1 MALASMTGFARVDG
15 QAGASRWHWEA
26 RAVNGKAFE
35 VRLRLPNGLE
45 TLEGE
50 LRERAGR
57 HVRRGTV
64 QVTLQ
69 LKDELRSGAVR
80 VNHAVLAELLRV
92 GRDLATALGSPAP
105 TIEGVLGLPGVIELG
120 EPERDES
127 EIAARNASVMAS
139 AEEMFGRLSAMQ
151 RAEGAKLES
160 VLNGQLTQ
168 IAGLV
173 AEAREGQGRVAELI
187 RGRLAEQI
195 ARLMDTGLTLDP
207 ERLHQ
212 EAAILATRADIQE
225 EIDRLGAHVEAA
237 RELLESSE
245 PVGRRLDFLA
255 QEFNREANTL
265 CSKAADT
272 ALIRT
277 GLALKA
283 VIDQF
288 REQVQNVQ

>member
-1 MALASMTGFARVDG
+1 MALSSMTGFARVDG
-15 QAGASRWHWEA
+15 QAGSARWHWEA
-26 RAVNGKAFE
+26 RAFNGKALE

-45 TLEGE
+45 AFDAE
-50 LRERAGR
+50 LRERAAR

-64 QVTLQ
+64 QLSLQ
-69 LKDELRSGAVR
+69 LKDEQRSGAIR

-105 TIEGVLGLPGVIELG
+105 TIEGVLALPGVIEVG

-127 EIAARNASVMAS
+127 EIAERNAAVMAS
-139 AEEMFGRLSAMQ
+139 ADEMFARLTAMQ
-151 RAEGAKLES
+151 RSEGTKLES
-160 VLNGQLTQ
+160 LLKGQLAQ
-168 IAGLV
+168 ISSLV
-173 AEAREGQGRVAELI
+173 AEAREGQGRVAALI
-187 RGRLAEQI
+187 RGRLAEQV
-195 ARLMDTGLTLDP
+195 ARLIDTGLSLEP

-212 EAAILATRADIQE
+212 EAAILASRADIQE
-225 EIDRLGAHVEAA
+225 EIDRLAAHVEAA
-237 RELLESSE
+237 GELLESAE

-277 GLALKA
+277 GIALKA

>member
-1 MALASMTGFARVDG
+1 MAIASMTGFARVDG
-15 QAGASRWHWEA
+15 LEAGWRWHWEA
-26 RAVNGKAFE
+26 RAVNGKALE
-35 VRLRLPNGLE
+35 VRLRLPSGLE
-45 TLEGE
+45 TLEAE
-50 LRERAGR
+50 LRERVGR

-64 QVTLQ
+64 QVMLQ

-80 VNHAVLAELLRV
+80 VNQTVLAELLRI
-92 GRDLATALGSPAP
+92 GRELAATLGSPPP
-105 TIEGVLGLPGVIELG
+105 TVEGVLALPGVIELG
-120 EPERDES
+120 EAERDETELS
-127 EIAARNASVMAS
+127 ARNAALLAS
-139 AEEMFGRLSAMQ
+139 AEAMFGYLRDMQ
-151 RAEGAKLES
+151 RAEGAKLEG
-160 VLNGQLTQ
+160 VLKGQLEQ

-173 AEAREGQGRVAELI
+173 SEARDGQARVAQLI
-187 RGRLAEQI
+187 RSRLSEQLGRLMES
-195 ARLMDTGLTLDP
+195 GPGLDP
-207 ERLHQ
+207 DRLHQ

-237 RELLESSE
+237 RELLESAE

>member
-1 MALASMTGFARVDG
+1 MAIASMTGFARVDG
-15 QAGASRWHWEA
+15 LETGWRWHWEA
-26 RAVNGKAFE
+26 RAVNGKALE
-35 VRLRLPNGLE
+35 VRLRLPNGFEALE
-45 TLEGE
+45 AE
-50 LRERAGR
+50 LRERVSR

-64 QVTLQ
+64 QVSLQ
-69 LKDELRSGAVR
+69 LKDEVRSGAVR
-80 VNHAVLAELLRV
+80 INQPVLAELLRI
-92 GRDLATALGSPAP
+92 GRELAATLGSPPP
-105 TIEGVLGLPGVIELG
+105 TVEGVLGLPGVIELG
-120 EPERDES
+120 EVERDET
-127 EIAARNASVMAS
+127 ELAARNAAILAS
-139 AEEMFGRLSAMQ
+139 AEAMFGYLKDMQ

-160 VLNGQLTQ
+160 VLKGQLEQ
-168 IAGLV
+168 IAGLIS
-173 AEAREGQGRVAELI
+173 EARASQARVAQLI
-187 RGRLAEQI
+187 RSRLTEQL
-195 ARLMDTGLTLDP
+195 ARLIETGFGLDP
-207 ERLHQ
+207 DRLHQ
-212 EAAILATRADIQE
+212 EAAILATRSDIQE

-237 RELLESSE
+237 RELLQSAE

>member
-1 MALASMTGFARVDG
+1 MAIASMTGFSRVDG
-15 QAGASRWHWEA
+15 QEGGWRWHWEA
-26 RAVNGKAFE
+26 RAVNGKSLE
-35 VRLRLPNGLE
+35 VRLRLPNGFEALE
-45 TLEGE
+45 TE
-50 LRERAGR
+50 LRERAAR
-57 HVRRGTV
+57 HVRRGSV

-80 VNHAVLAELLRV
+80 VNQAVLTELLRI
-92 GRDLATALGSPAP
+92 GRELAATLGSPPP
-105 TIEGVLGLPGVIELG
+105 TVEGVLALPGVVELG
-120 EPERDES
+120 EAERNEAELS
-127 EIAARNASVMAS
+127 ARNAAILAS
-139 AEEMFGRLSAMQ
+139 AEAMYRHLQDMQ
-151 RAEGAKLES
+151 RAEGTKLGS
-160 VLNGQLTQ
+160 VLKGHLDQ

-173 AEAREGQGRVAELI
+173 AEAREGQSRVAGLI
-187 RGRLAEQI
+187 RSRLAEQL
-195 ARLMDTGLTLDP
+195 ARLMDAAVGLDP
-207 ERLHQ
+207 DRLHQ

-225 EIDRLGAHVEAA
+225 EIDRLGAHIEAA
-237 RELLESSE
+237 RELLESGE

>member
-1 MALASMTGFARVDG
+1 
-15 QAGASRWHWEA
+15 
-26 RAVNGKAFE
+26 
-35 VRLRLPNGLE
+35 
-45 TLEGE
+45 
-50 LRERAGR
+50 
-57 HVRRGTV
+57 
-64 QVTLQ
+64 
-69 LKDELRSGAVR
+69 
-80 VNHAVLAELLRV
+80 
-92 GRDLATALGSPAP
+92 
-105 TIEGVLGLPGVIELG
+105 
-120 EPERDES
+120 
-127 EIAARNASVMAS
+127 
-139 AEEMFGRLSAMQ
+139 MQ

-160 VLNGQLTQ
+160 VLKGQLAQ

-187 RGRLAEQI
+187 RSRLAEQV
-195 ARLMDTGLTLDP
+195 ARLIDTGLTLDP